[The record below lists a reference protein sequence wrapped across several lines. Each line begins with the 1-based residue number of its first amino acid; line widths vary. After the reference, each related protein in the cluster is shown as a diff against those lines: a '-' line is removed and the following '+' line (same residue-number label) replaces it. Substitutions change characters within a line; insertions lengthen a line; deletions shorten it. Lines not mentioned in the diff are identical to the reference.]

1 MVIEVRRIGLTG
13 KEQEGT
19 FQEIEMFYVLIGVVV
34 PLCKYM
40 SKLIKHYRLELSI
53 SLCVNYTSIKK
64 ILKKI
69 RLFLKW
75 SKSELGRTVF

>member
-34 PLCKYM
+34 PICKYT
-40 SKLIKHYRLELSI
+40 SKLIKLYRLELS
-53 SLCVNYTSIKK
+53 V
-64 ILKKI
+64 
-69 RLFLKW
+69 
-75 SKSELGRTVF
+75 